1 MWLSPSG
8 QVAHTTLDWRLC
20 RTRIFTLF
28 TTLAINHTN
37 TALAT
42 ENSSTVSEE
51 STTEDESEASTNH
64 EIQPVSDKSPRPMD

>member
-1 MWLSPSG
+1 MNKKLIIPT
-8 QVAHTTLDWRLC
+8 ALLTA
-20 RTRIFTLF
+20 TLF

-64 EIQPVSDKSPRPMD
+64 EIQPVSDKLNNLGANEPLVRCA

>member
-1 MWLSPSG
+1 MNKKLIIPT
-8 QVAHTTLDWRLC
+8 ALLTA
-20 RTRIFTLF
+20 TLF

-42 ENSSTVSEE
+42 ENFSTVSEE

>member
-1 MWLSPSG
+1 MNKKLIIPT
-8 QVAHTTLDWRLC
+8 ALLTA
-20 RTRIFTLF
+20 TLF

-64 EIQPVSDKSPRPMD
+64 NTRPIFGKFGYFPCT

>member
-1 MWLSPSG
+1 MNKKLIIPT
-8 QVAHTTLDWRLC
+8 VLLTA
-20 RTRIFTLF
+20 TLF

-51 STTEDESEASTNH
+51 ATTEDMNHDVQPASDN
-64 EIQPVSDKSPRPMD
+64 SPTPKV

>member
-1 MWLSPSG
+1 MNKKLIIPT
-8 QVAHTTLDWRLC
+8 ALLTA
-20 RTRIFTLF
+20 TLF

-64 EIQPVSDKSPRPMD
+64 EI

>member
-1 MWLSPSG
+1 MNKKLIIPT
-8 QVAHTTLDWRLC
+8 ALLTA
-20 RTRIFTLF
+20 TLF

-64 EIQPVSDKSPRPMD
+64 DILFYYNH

>member
-1 MWLSPSG
+1 MNKKLIIPT
-8 QVAHTTLDWRLC
+8 A
-20 RTRIFTLF
+20 TLF

>member
-1 MWLSPSG
+1 MNKKLIIPT
-8 QVAHTTLDWRLC
+8 ALLTA
-20 RTRIFTLF
+20 TLF

-51 STTEDESEASTNH
+51 STTEASTNH